1 VFIGPAG
8 VTGNAATTR
17 LKVVARV
24 VGKLALQTGGLRATS
39 VWRIEASKHPAAT
52 SGVRRNSLA
61 GAACDG
67 DDATHNAE
75 VSPRRGGNTT
85 RREPK

>member
-1 VFIGPAG
+1 MFIGPAG